1 MVFNTAT
8 TIYGTIPSKAIT
20 AAPKTRRTKVLG
32 MGFPAGSRLEGGYF
46 TKESGIQLVKN
57 NLKQLLLTER
67 GERVMLP
74 NFGCNLRKFIF
85 QPLDETTFEEIKEE
99 ILTSI
104 ENYTRGV
111 EVLKLRIQEDNE
123 ARAIRS

>member
-1 MVFNTAT
+1 
-8 TIYGTIPSKAIT
+8 
-20 AAPKTRRTKVLG
+20 
-32 MGFPAGSRLEGGYF
+32 
-46 TKESGIQLVKN
+46 
-57 NLKQLLLTER
+57 
-67 GERVMLP
+67 MLP

-123 ARAIRS
+123 ARANDLNSLRISLLVKIKEIENAITEVEVSI